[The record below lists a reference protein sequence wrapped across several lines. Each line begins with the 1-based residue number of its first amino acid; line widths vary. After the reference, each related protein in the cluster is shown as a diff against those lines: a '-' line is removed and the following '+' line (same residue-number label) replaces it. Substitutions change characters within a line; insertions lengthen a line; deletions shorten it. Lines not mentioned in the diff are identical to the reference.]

1 MLSII
6 TVTWN
11 SYDWLDLLL
20 ESLER
25 FTSCKYNIIVVDNSV
40 DPIKLDNVHQ
50 IINNENIGHGAG
62 LNLGVTHVENEFT
75 MFLDVDCH
83 VLCYGWEQHF
93 LNLMN
98 EFDVVGGKGVPQK
111 PIRPACMF
119 MKTEIAKKYDW
130 QATPGYK
137 GVRGCVP
144 GTDVAIGAFHQMIAD
159 NVPIKLLEPNK
170 SHYESLNGEE
180 FWIDEKPLIFH
191 SWHGSHLAE
200 RQVDFPNDDLIQDKK
215 RLFSQIPWRIL

>member
-25 FTSCKYNIIVVDNSV
+25 FTSCKYNVIVVDNSV
-40 DPIKLDNVHQ
+40 NPIKVPNVHQ
-50 IINNENIGHGAG
+50 IINYENIGHGAG
-62 LNLGVTHVENEFT
+62 LNLGASCVENEFT

-83 VLCYGWEQHF
+83 ALCHGWDQYF
-93 LNLMN
+93 INLIN
-98 EFDVVGGKGVPQK
+98 EFDVIGGKGVPQK

-130 QATPGYK
+130 RDTPGYK
-137 GVRGCVP
+137 GVRITPNGH
-144 GTDVAIGAFHQMIAD
+144 DVAGLAFHQMVAD
-159 NVPIKLLEPNK
+159 NVSIKLLEPHK

-191 SWHGSHLAE
+191 SWSGTWLEA
-200 RQVDFPNDDLIQDKK
+200 RQVDFPDNNLLDDKK